1 MATDK
6 IKNSLKF
13 TIERAQ
19 NGYIITQVRLNDE
32 TNQFEEV
39 KEVVLDGSVNQR
51 IGQLLQLEKVKKA
64 VPLVYLIDVIMEK
77 KLKERED
84 VETDEF
90 MLLKMR
96 FVKFKKHN
104 PQNLAGLMIDDRIE
118 MFGDDAVIASK
129 FLQKSLVKIGG
140 VDCLLFE
147 PGPVGN
153 KEYAKLP
160 NREVFTTT
168 NKEIEEWGKT
178 HPLEEI
184 VTRTSNTNPNNN
196 DNDNQ
201 NQKK

>member
-19 NGYIITQVRLNDE
+19 NGFIITQVRFNDK
-32 TNQFEEV
+32 TKQFEEV

-51 IGQLLQLEKVKKA
+51 IGQLLQLEKLDMA

-77 KLKERED
+77 KYKERED

-104 PQNLAGLMIDDRIE
+104 PQNLAGLMIDDRI
-118 MFGDDAVIASK
+118 V
-129 FLQKSLVKIGG
+129 
-140 VDCLLFE
+140 
-147 PGPVGN
+147 
-153 KEYAKLP
+153 EYAQEYEY
-160 NREVFTTT
+160 RMVM
-168 NKEIEEWGKT
+168 I
-178 HPLEEI
+178 
-184 VTRTSNTNPNNN
+184 
-196 DNDNQ
+196 
-201 NQKK
+201 

>member
-19 NGYIITQVRLNDE
+19 NGFIITQVRFNDK
-32 TNQFEEV
+32 TKQFEEV

-51 IGQLLQLEKVKKA
+51 IGQLLQLEKLDMA

-77 KLKERED
+77 KYKERED

-118 MFGDDAVIASK
+118 MLGDDAVIASK
-129 FLQKSLVKIGG
+129 YLQKPLEKIGG
-140 VDCLLFE
+140 VNCLFFE
-147 PGPVGN
+147 TGPVGN
-153 KEYAKLP
+153 KEYARLP
-160 NREVFTTT
+160 NREVITTS

-178 HPLEEI
+178 HSLEKI
-184 VTRTSNTNPNNN
+184 VTKNSDTN
-196 DNDNQ
+196 DNDNK

>member
-19 NGYIITQVRLNDE
+19 NGFIITQVRFNDK
-32 TNQFEEV
+32 TKQFEEV

-51 IGQLLQLEKVKKA
+51 IGQLLQLEKLDMA

-77 KLKERED
+77 KYKERED

-118 MFGDDAVIASK
+118 DGADECKEDAAQYELKETSIHKTFAPVVIIFQKFHRALLMRRPAMQAISLSK
-129 FLQKSLVKIGG
+129 NLRNNSQ
-140 VDCLLFE
+140 C
-147 PGPVGN
+147 PVQ
-153 KEYAKLP
+153 
-160 NREVFTTT
+160 
-168 NKEIEEWGKT
+168 
-178 HPLEEI
+178 
-184 VTRTSNTNPNNN
+184 RTSDP
-196 DNDNQ
+196 
-201 NQKK
+201 

>member
-19 NGYIITQVRLNDE
+19 NGFIITQVRFNDK
-32 TNQFEEV
+32 TKQFEEV

-51 IGQLLQLEKVKKA
+51 IGQLLQLEKLDMA

-77 KLKERED
+77 KYKERED

-118 MFGDDAVIASK
+118 MLGDDAVIASK
-129 FLQKSLVKIGG
+129 YLQKPLEKIGG
-140 VDCLLFE
+140 VDCLFFE
-147 PGPVGN
+147 AGLVGN
-153 KEYAKLP
+153 KEYARLP
-160 NREVFTTT
+160 NREVITTS

-178 HPLEEI
+178 HSLEKI
-184 VTRTSNTNPNNN
+184 VTKNSDTN
-196 DNDNQ
+196 DNDNK

>member
-19 NGYIITQVRLNDE
+19 NGFIITQVRFNDK
-32 TNQFEEV
+32 TKQFEEV

-51 IGQLLQLEKVKKA
+51 IGQLLQLEKLDMA

-77 KLKERED
+77 KYKERED

-104 PQNLAGLMIDDRIE
+104 PQNLAGLMIDD
-118 MFGDDAVIASK
+118 AVIASK
-129 FLQKSLVKIGG
+129 YLQKPLEKIGG
-140 VDCLLFE
+140 VNCLFFE
-147 PGPVGN
+147 TGPVGN
-153 KEYAKLP
+153 KEYARLP
-160 NREVFTTT
+160 NREVITTS

-178 HPLEEI
+178 HSLEKI
-184 VTRTSNTNPNNN
+184 VTKNTDTN
-196 DNDNQ
+196 DNDNK